1 MIDKEQVIK
10 LIANGVPTS
19 SIAAAMGCDDSYIS
33 QLRADPE
40 VQAAVAELKSAT
52 LSQDLKFDELLD
64 DAESLALQK
73 VQQTLRF
80 ANLGQAVKAFQVLNN
95 AKRRNDSGASAGAN
109 VTHVTVAI
117 NLPAAIAPHYVT
129 DAKAQI
135 VEVEG
140 KTMQTATPRS
150 LDQLLAARAGNKENL
165 PAITAVEKAV
175 SRLGAI
181 TIPAVKPVRR
191 LTDSK
196 ITPDML

>member
-1 MIDKEQVIK
+1 MIDKDHVIK

-19 SIAAAMGCDDSYIS
+19 SIAAAVGCDDSYIS
-33 QLRADPE
+33 QLRTDPE

-52 LSQDLKFDELLD
+52 LAQDMKFDELLD
-64 DAESLALQK
+64 DAEALALQK

-95 AKRRNDSGASAGAN
+95 AKRRNDSGASAAAN
-109 VTHVTVAI
+109 VTNVTVAI
-117 NLPAAIAPHYVT
+117 SLPAAIAPQYLT

-140 KTMQTATPRS
+140 RTMQTATPRS
-150 LDQLLAARAGNKENL
+150 LDQLLAARAGNASNL
-165 PAITAVEKAV
+165 PAITAVEKAAT
-175 SRLGAI
+175 RLGAL
-181 TIPAVKPVRR
+181 TMPVSKPVKR
-191 LTDSK
+191 LVSPT